1 MSHSKM
7 KSAIDGFLKGQ
18 MSRRDLLIK
27 AGRYGIGFA
36 ALTKLMGMQVT
47 SALAAQDFDWKKHSG
62 TTIKLL
68 MNKHPYMD
76 SMIAELDNFKA
87 LTGMNVEYDIF
98 AEDVYFDKVTAA
110 LSSGSSEYDA
120 FMTGAYMTWTYGPAG
135 WCADLNE
142 FIGDSNKT
150 NPSYNW
156 NDVVGNLRDACSWSG
171 VAGDAPGAAGSKQWC
186 MPWGFELNSVTY
198 NQRYFDKAGM
208 KPPGDLVEMTDQA
221 EWFTKNAGSN
231 DWSYGIGTRG
241 SRSWATIHPGF
252 MSAYANYGL
261 SDFENNGGK
270 LKAAMNSQA
279 SKDFHK
285 QWVKMISSSGPA
297 NWSGY
302 TWYEVGNDIGAGASA
317 MIFDADILGYFFNGN
332 PDNKEAGNFGF
343 HGFTPNPS
351 ASAPTPN
358 VWIWSLAMSN
368 FSKKKDAAWY
378 WMQWCNGPENAMAGG
393 VKHNQVNP
401 VRESVWASGDF
412 DDKIRGTSPGYMEQ
426 YNSSIDG
433 SKIHFTA
440 QPLFFETTTEW
451 AAALQEMQTGSNV
464 DETLDKL
471 ASKIDRMMKDVGL
484 A

>member
-7 KSAIDGFLKGQ
+7 KSAIDTFLKGK

-27 AGRYGIGFA
+27 AGKYGIGFA

-110 LSSGSSEYDA
+110 LSSKSSEYDA

-135 WCADLNE
+135 WCADLND
-142 FIGDSNKT
+142 FIQDSNKT

-171 VAGDAPGAAGSKQWC
+171 VAGDVPGAAGSKQWC

-198 NQRYFDKAGM
+198 NMRYFEKAGM

-221 EWFTKNAGSN
+221 EYFTKNAGSN
-231 DWSYGIGTRG
+231 EWSYGIGTRG

-261 SDFENNGGK
+261 VDFENNGGK

-302 TWYEVGNDIGAGASA
+302 TCLLY
-317 MIFDADILGYFFNGN
+317 
-332 PDNKEAGNFGF
+332 
-343 HGFTPNPS
+343 
-351 ASAPTPN
+351 
-358 VWIWSLAMSN
+358 
-368 FSKKKDAAWY
+368 
-378 WMQWCNGPENAMAGG
+378 
-393 VKHNQVNP
+393 
-401 VRESVWASGDF
+401 
-412 DDKIRGTSPGYMEQ
+412 TSPSPRDSETSRMP
-426 YNSSIDG
+426 SS
-433 SKIHFTA
+433 A
-440 QPLFFETTTEW
+440 
-451 AAALQEMQTGSNV
+451 
-464 DETLDKL
+464 
-471 ASKIDRMMKDVGL
+471 
-484 A
+484 

>member
-1 MSHSKM
+1 MHVQRGK
-7 KSAIDGFLKGQ
+7 I
-18 MSRRDLLIK
+18 
-27 AGRYGIGFA
+27 
-36 ALTKLMGMQVT
+36 
-47 SALAAQDFDWKKHSG
+47 
-62 TTIKLL
+62 
-68 MNKHPYMD
+68 HPGD
-76 SMIAELDNFKA
+76 IAEAASLASIELPAAKYPLFDA
-87 LTGMNVEYDIF
+87 LGAEFVETGKLSKLQLEGVMYACQKHCEF
-98 AEDVYFDKVTAA
+98 APDGKRA
-110 LSSGSSEYDA
+110 G
-120 FMTGAYMTWTYGPAG
+120 FM
-135 WCADLNE
+135 
-142 FIGDSNKT
+142 IGD
-150 NPSYNW
+150 
-156 NDVVGNLRDACSWSG
+156 
-171 VAGDAPGAAGSKQWC
+171 
-186 MPWGFELNSVTY
+186 
-198 NQRYFDKAGM
+198 
-208 KPPGDLVEMTDQA
+208 
-221 EWFTKNAGSN
+221 
-231 DWSYGIGTRG
+231 GIGTRG

-261 SDFENNGGK
+261 VDFENNGGK

-451 AAALQEMQTGSNV
+451 AAALQEMQTGSSV

>member
-7 KSAIDGFLKGQ
+7 KSYVNSYLTGQ
-18 MSRRDLLIK
+18 MSRRELLVR
-27 AGRYGIGFA
+27 AGKMGMGFA
-36 ALTKLMGMQVT
+36 ALTSLLGAQVT
-47 SALAAQDFDWKKHSG
+47 NVMAASDFDWKKHSG

-76 SMIAELDNFKA
+76 SMLAELDNFKN
-87 LTGMNVEYDIF
+87 LTGINVEYDIF

-120 FMTGAYMTWTYGPAG
+120 FMTGVYMTWTYGPAG
-135 WCADLNE
+135 WCVDLNE
-142 FIGDSNKT
+142 FINDPSKT
-150 NPSYNW
+150 NPGYNW
-156 NDVVGNLRDACSWSG
+156 NDVVGNLRDAAAWSG
-171 VAGDAPGAAGSKQWC
+171 VAGDALGGKGAKQWC

-198 NQRYFDKAGM
+198 NQRYFKDAGM
-208 KPPGDLVEMTDQA
+208 NPPTSLPEMSDQA
-221 EWFTKNAGSN
+221 QWFSKNPKE
-231 DWSYGIGTRG
+231 WSYGIGTRG

-252 MSAYANYGL
+252 MSAFANYGL
-261 SDFENNGGK
+261 SDFENNGGS
-270 LKAAMNSQA
+270 LKAAMNSDA
-279 SKDFHK
+279 SKAFHK
-285 QWVKMISSSGPA
+285 EWVNMIANAGPS
-297 NWSGY
+297 NWSNY

-332 PDNKEAGNFGF
+332 PDNREAGNFGF

-358 VWIWSLAMSN
+358 VWIWSLAMSQ

-378 WMQWCNGPENAMAGG
+378 WMQWANGPENAMAGG

-401 VRESVWASGDF
+401 VRESVWAAADF
-412 DDKIRGTSPGYMEQ
+412 DAKVRGTSPGYMEQ
-426 YNSSIDG
+426 YNSSIGG

-451 AAALQEMQTGSNV
+451 AAALQEMQTGANV

-471 ASKIDRMMKDVGL
+471 AGKIDGMLKDVGL

>member
-1 MSHSKM
+1 MSESKM
-7 KSAIDGFLKGQ
+7 KSLIDSYLKGKVP
-18 MSRRDLLIK
+18 RRELLIK
-27 AGRYGIGFA
+27 AGKYGIGFA
-36 ALTKLMGMQVT
+36 ALTQLMRMQLST
-47 SALAAQDFDWKKHSG
+47 AFAADFDWKKHSG
-62 TTIKLL
+62 KSLNLL
-68 MNKHPYMD
+68 LNKHPYTD
-76 SMIAELDNFKA
+76 SMIANIDSFKSM
-87 LTGMNVEYDIF
+87 TGIEVTYDIF

-110 LSSGSSEYDA
+110 LSAGSSQYDA

-142 FIGDSNKT
+142 FINDPHKT
-150 NPSYNW
+150 NPGYNW
-156 NDVVGNLRDACSWSG
+156 DDVVGNLRDACSWSG
-171 VAGDAPGAAGSKQWC
+171 VAGDALGGSGSKQWC

-198 NQRYFDKAGM
+198 NMRYFKEAGLT
-208 KPPGDLVEMTDQA
+208 PPKDLPEMSDQA
-221 EWFTKNAGSN
+221 KWFTDNPK

-261 SDFENNGGK
+261 VDFDNNGGK
-270 LKAAMNSQA
+270 LKAAMNSDA
-279 SKDFHK
+279 SKAFHK
-285 QWVKMISSSGPA
+285 EWVKMISHSGPK

-332 PDNKEAGNFGF
+332 PENKEAGNFGF
-343 HGFTPNPS
+343 HGFTPNPA

-368 FSKKKDAAWY
+368 FSKDKDATWY
-378 WMQWCNGPENAMAGG
+378 WMQWANGPENAMFGG
-393 VKHNQVNP
+393 VEANQVNP
-401 VRESVWASGDF
+401 VRSSVWASADF
-412 DDKIRGTSPGYMEQ
+412 DAKVRGTSPGYMEQ
-426 YNSSIDG
+426 YESSIGG
-433 SKIHFTA
+433 SEIKFTP

-471 ASKIDRMMKDVGL
+471 ASKIDGMMKDVGL